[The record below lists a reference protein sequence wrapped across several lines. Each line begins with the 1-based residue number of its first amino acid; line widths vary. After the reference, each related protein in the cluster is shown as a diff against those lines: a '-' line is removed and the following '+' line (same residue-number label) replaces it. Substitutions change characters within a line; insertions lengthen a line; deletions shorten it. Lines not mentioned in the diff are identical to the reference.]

1 MNVREFLPKDI
12 KSVVRVLV
20 ILILLKLVINATLA
34 RLPGSVQG
42 YVPDLG

>member
-20 ILILLKLVINATLA
+20 ILIVLKVVLGFAVPK
-34 RLPGSVQG
+34 LPESVG
-42 YVPDLG
+42 TYMPKLG